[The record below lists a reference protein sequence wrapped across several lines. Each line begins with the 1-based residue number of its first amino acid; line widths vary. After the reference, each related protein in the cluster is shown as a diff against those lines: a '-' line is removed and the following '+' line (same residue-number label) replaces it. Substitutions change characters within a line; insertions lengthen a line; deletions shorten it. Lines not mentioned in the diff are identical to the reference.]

1 MSVPIIELKHITKIF
16 KDDPT
21 KTPILKD
28 ISLKID
34 QGEFVAIMGPSG
46 SGKSTLLNIL
56 GLLDKPT
63 SGEYLLDGEHITPK
77 TRSTH
82 LAFLRRQKIGF
93 IFQNFNLI
101 PRVNALG
108 NVELPMVYSRFPNRR
123 ARAKELLKKVELTK
137 RLYARP
143 NQLSGG
149 EQQRVAIARALVNRP
164 KILLA
169 DEPTGNLDSKTGH
182 TIMALLKHL
191 NREDLTIIMVTHEKE
206 IAAFANRVIHVK
218 DGRIT

>member
-1 MSVPIIELKHITKIF
+1 MPIIELKQITKIF

-21 KTPILKD
+21 KTPILKH
-28 ISLKID
+28 ISLTID
-34 QGEFVAIMGPSG
+34 QGEFVAIMGASG

-63 SGEYLLDGEHITPK
+63 SGEYLLDGEHITHK
-77 TRSTH
+77 MRSAH

-93 IFQNFNLI
+93 IFQSFNLI
-101 PRVNALG
+101 PRVTALG

-123 ARAKELLKKVELTK
+123 ARAKELLKKVELSK
-137 RLYARP
+137 RIFARP

-149 EQQRVAIARALVNRP
+149 EQQRVAIARALVNSP

-182 TIMALLKHL
+182 TIMTLLKHL
-191 NREDLTIIMVTHEKE
+191 NHDGLTIIMVTHEKE
-206 IAAFANRVIHVK
+206 IASFADRVIHMK
-218 DGRIT
+218 DGKIV